1 MQTKVNIVINV
12 VKTAKEINLGKSTK
26 STVFVAYINEI
37 TSKGN
42 AIKSAFIVPVSDCL
56 ACDFKEGF
64 DMKIIALHL
73 FANIT
78 KHFLFDAT
86 DSQI

>member
-64 DMKIIALHL
+64 DMKIIAPYCAA
-73 FANIT
+73 FICKYNEA
-78 KHFLFDAT
+78 FFV
-86 DSQI
+86 